1 MESGY
6 TRSLSPL
13 ATQEYGWKISDSELR
28 IDWDDATNMEQ
39 VRKAVQLLLKGCSC
53 KKGCKTRRCG
63 CLKDGRKCGPG
74 CSCSNCENSLTG
86 TAPTAREE
94 IDDEV
99 ETEEMQ
105 EDQAL
110 RDQYASYLV
119 DDNECDEV
127 TCLMNLTMMMAI
139 QMSAKLY
146 LSECVNSEGRAG
158 K

>member
-1 MESGY
+1 MEALASNVLNWVSNMWSQATLGHY
-6 TRSLSPL
+6 RFLPL
-13 ATQEYGWKISDSELR
+13 NEYGWKISDSELR

-39 VRKAVQLLLKGCSC
+39 VRKAVQMLLKGCSC

-127 TCLMNLTMMMAI
+127 DMFDELDNDDGYTD
-139 QMSAKLY
+139 
-146 LSECVNSEGRAG
+146 ER
-158 K
+158 